1 MIISNLI
8 QVVHDPNYIDE
19 YLSVARKNNAIIKSL
34 NRTRF
39 EVQKRNNAHVHM
51 YLWFTNLPRRKAEI
65 GLPMYKQDP
74 GGAIDGR
81 ANDKIICTN
90 RRTGLI
96 RGPDR
101 YDHETAEVC

>member
-1 MIISNLI
+1 MLI
-8 QVVHDPNYIDE
+8 QVLQGPIYIDE
-19 YLSVARKNNAIIKSL
+19 YLSVTRKNNIIIKSL

-39 EVQKRNNAHVHM
+39 EVQKRQNSHVHM

-65 GLPMYKQDP
+65 GLPMHKQDP

-90 RRTGLI
+90 RRTGVI

-101 YDHETAEVC
+101 YDHETAEVW